1 MVTTDSTFVA
11 GGVLTLLLAI
21 GVHYLAYQ
29 RFLGRTLA
37 DPDPVVRRAGLTGW
51 ARFAIAWQLLVLV
64 LGASWIVPFALNHV
78 RGFAWA
84 APAIGLVVGT
94 ALPLQ
99 LVVIRIS
106 RAARTG

>member
-1 MVTTDSTFVA
+1 M
-11 GGVLTLLLAI
+11 LLAM

-29 RFLGRTLA
+29 RFLGSSLA
-37 DPDPVVRRAGLTGW
+37 DPDPLVRRAGLTGW

-64 LGASWIVPFALNHV
+64 IGASWILPFALNHV
-78 RGFAWA
+78 RGLAWT
-84 APAIGLVVGT
+84 APAIGLVLGT

-106 RAARTG
+106 RAARG